1 MEPRPSSTARTS
13 HVLGGIGGRLR
24 EGRLAAGMSVRE
36 LARQLGVS
44 PSFVSQ
50 FENGKSQ
57 PSVGTLYAISQ
68 VLNFSVDA
76 LFALAADDCPDRS
89 VLIADRPRG
98 GTAPNQRH
106 VRPGIDV
113 IDDNRSEGAADV
125 EQPREACGFSI
136 TREPER
142 RTLVLDTGVTWEQLV
157 RGGYRGSDFLKINY
171 PPGSSS
177 ANDDRMMRHPGIEY
191 GYLIEGELQVTV
203 GFDEY
208 TMRAGD
214 SLCLD
219 SSRPHLFRNLGT
231 TTARGI
237 WFVQDG
243 DLQYEGSMARSQ
255 RRAARPT

>member
-1 MEPRPSSTARTS
+1 MEPKPSSTERTS

-50 FENGKSQ
+50 FENDKSQ

-68 VLNFSVDA
+68 VLNLSVDA
-76 LFALAADDCPDRS
+76 LFALAADDCPDGP
-89 VLIADRPRG
+89 VFMADRSRG

-106 VRPGIDV
+106 VRPVIDV
-113 IDDNRSEGAADV
+113 FSGDRSAVAEDV
-125 EQPREACGFSI
+125 ERQREDCGFSI
-136 TREPER
+136 ARQSER

-157 RGGYRGSDFLKINY
+157 RGGHRGSDFLKINY

-177 ANDDRMMRHPGIEY
+177 AHDDRMMRHAGIEY

-231 TTARGI
+231 STARGI
-237 WFVQDG
+237 WFVQDRG
-243 DLQYEGSMARSQ
+243 LQY
-255 RRAARPT
+255 

>member
-1 MEPRPSSTARTS
+1 MEPKPSSTARTS

-36 LARQLGVS
+36 LARQLGMS

-68 VLNFSVDA
+68 ILNFSVDA
-76 LFALAADDCPDRS
+76 LFASSADDCPDGP
-89 VLIADRPRG
+89 VLIADRPRPT
-98 GTAPNQRH
+98 TAPNQCQ
-106 VRPGIDV
+106 VRPV
-113 IDDNRSEGAADV
+113 IEVFPGDRSEAAEDA
-125 EQPREACGFSI
+125 ERPRESCGFSI
-136 TREPER
+136 TRESER

-157 RGGYRGSDFLKINY
+157 RGGRRSSDFLKINY

-177 ANDDRMMRHPGIEY
+177 ANDDRMMRHAGIEY

-219 SSRPHLFRNLGT
+219 SSRPHLYRNLGT
-231 TTARGI
+231 STARGI

-243 DLQYEGSMARSQ
+243 DLRY
-255 RRAARPT
+255 